1 MTLETRDTCHII
13 HVPRDARQH
22 GATVFGAV
30 GTCWGGYLVAR
41 LCSYGEFRAG
51 VSFHPATTFVA
62 ETVNQEKLYEA
73 SRAGVECGL
82 ELQTKVHPKVRNR
95 GEGPYLGLSWLK
107 VPSSTFTFKTLC

>member
-1 MTLETRDTCHII
+1 MPHYTRATLYTCHVI

-73 SRAGVECGL
+73 SRAGVD
-82 ELQTKVHPKVRNR
+82 
-95 GEGPYLGLSWLK
+95 
-107 VPSSTFTFKTLC
+107 